1 MVYIGF
7 GLDTLSKEVKYED
20 INTNL
25 LFLNILIFKS
35 AIRCDF
41 SICQRT
47 DENFNRIF
55 VPGTMPDG
63 TSNDWGPNS
72 NGVISPSAPS
82 QMLYNENND
91 SYEKS
96 YSLQIG
102 EEYLYKLHFHYN
114 ASGGDY
120 AWVSDPMNPQTTSD
134 GWDNSILYVTDP
146 LFFQPARHL
155 NDDGMVNGLSLGSIL
170 MLKLIL

>member
-1 MVYIGF
+1 MKI
-7 GLDTLSKEVKYED
+7 S
-20 INTNL
+20 
-25 LFLNILIFKS
+25 ILIYCFLISLSLSQQMDVTFRYVKEP
-35 AIRCDF
+35 
-41 SICQRT
+41 T
-47 DENFNRIF
+47 ENFNRIF

-82 QMLYNENND
+82 QMIYNENND

-102 EEYLYKLHFHYN
+102 QEYLYKLHFHYN

-120 AWVSDPMNPQTTSD
+120 AWVSDPMNPETTSD

-155 NDDGMVNGLSLGSIL
+155 NDDGMVNGLSLGIHTNAQ
-170 MLKLIL
+170 LIL